1 MRKLAFL
8 KRLNYPLIIGSMLL
22 VFLIITSIYP
32 DQLATA
38 DPYGKQRLEFTANEN
53 GQSVFVIP
61 PVAPGKEYPWGT
73 DHLGRDVRSLIIYG
87 CKITMVI
94 AVLTA
99 IGRML
104 IALPLAISA
113 AYKNKFSIWFIK
125 QFNILFSAFP
135 LIIIVIML
143 SRLQLFMDFLKDEKL
158 IMALLLTSFGWS
170 KLSYVLMEKVREI
183 LNQDFIEGEIAIGKS
198 KLEIAVQNVIPHLI
212 PSLIVLFFL
221 EIALVL
227 QTMAQIGIFALM
239 AGGGGYQ
246 NADGDLNVPFEF
258 DWASLLVF
266 AYLFFGTD
274 KMYLVI
280 YPAAAFAISIIGFNL
295 FGEGLRIEFEKRT
308 SRVITLIRR
317 IPSYVSPFKLV
328 YEIKNI
334 HLFRKTVYTKII
346 CYALVLGIIFFPQ
359 APSLYKFD
367 AVEAFNTIE
376 VLSSDT
382 YKGRL
387 AGTPEQKELANYI
400 KGELE
405 SYGYM
410 PFDNSFIHEFEIQ
423 KSTNIKDAK
432 VKVVGTV
439 SGEREFVFRK
449 DYFITSPKN
458 FSGTYE
464 IAKVDIKELYNM
476 NDVKWNMLMKRELY
490 NKLVMI
496 NIHDTMDIRNTNTAL
511 QTLANNV
518 KPRAIIFLDNWE
530 SEGTSPKHIIINKYF
545 KDTAIISMSK
555 DAGDELL
562 RMGEATVEVSV
573 SADVYKDTKG
583 YNIFGYIPGTDE
595 SQENEYIVIGS
606 RIDFVGDDTNI
617 RYQGAL
623 EAGGVA
629 AQLEIA
635 KKLIQS
641 GIKPKKSIIFAFWDG
656 SYNDERGSSYF
667 VRKYVITEKVGVVTY
682 IDIGN
687 LAIKKESKLLM
698 DTSRIF
704 PINKDAQEY
713 INILK
718 ENARK
723 QGVKLVYGS
732 VYSTLM
738 TDLQSKNVQS
748 MLINNSE
755 RVQITNTSNDN
766 IDMIDR
772 KQYKKIGQFLLDTI
786 IDIARGK

>member
-1 MRKLAFL
+1 MKKLAYL
-8 KRLNYPLIIGSMLL
+8 RRLNYPLLLGSILI
-22 VFLIITSIYP
+22 VFLIITSMYP

-38 DPYGKQRLEFTANEN
+38 DPYGKQRLEFESDGS
-53 GQSVFVIP
+53 GQSTFVIP
-61 PVAPGKEYPWGT
+61 PVPPGDKYPWGT

-87 CKITMVI
+87 CKVTMVM
-94 AVLTA
+94 ALLTA

-113 AYKNKFSIWFIK
+113 AYKNRFSIWFIK

-135 LIIIVIML
+135 LIIIVILL
-143 SRLQLFMDFLKDEKL
+143 SRFQLFMDFLKDDKL
-158 IMALLLTSFGWS
+158 IMAMLLTCFGWS
-170 KLSYVLMEKVREI
+170 KLSYVLMEKVSEI

-227 QTMAQIGIFALM
+227 QTMAQIGIFGLM
-239 AGGGGYQ
+239 ASGGYS

-280 YPAAAFAISIIGFNL
+280 YPAAAFAVSIIGFNL

-308 SRVITLIRR
+308 SRVITFIRR
-317 IPSYVSPFKLV
+317 IPSYVSPFRLA

-334 HLFRKTVYTKII
+334 DQYRKTVYTKAI
-346 CYALVLGIIFFPQ
+346 CYALVLVIVFFPQ
-359 APSLYKFD
+359 APSSFKFD
-367 AVEAFNTIE
+367 TAKAFNTIQI
-376 VLSSDT
+376 LSSDA

-387 AGTPEQKELANYI
+387 AGSPENKELAEYI
-400 KGELE
+400 QGELE
-405 SYGYM
+405 SYGLQ
-410 PFDNSFIHEFEIQ
+410 PFEGNFIHEFDIAR
-423 KSTNIKDAK
+423 SVNIKGAK
-432 VKVVGTV
+432 LKAIDTV
-439 SGEREFVFRK
+439 SGSREFVFRK
-449 DYFITSPKN
+449 DYFISSPIN
-458 FSGTYE
+458 FEGTFE
-464 IAKVDIKELYNM
+464 IAKVEMKELYDMTN
-476 NDVKWNMLMKRELY
+476 VKWEALNKRDLN

-496 NIHDTMDIRNTNTAL
+496 NISGPMDGRYVNMVL
-511 QTLANNV
+511 QNLAIHV
-518 KPRAIIFLDNWE
+518 KPKAIIFLGGWE
-530 SEGTSPKHIIINKYF
+530 SEGPMSKHVIINKYF

-555 DAGDELL
+555 NAGDEVL
-562 RMGEATVEVSV
+562 RMGEAKFEVSV
-573 SADVYKDTKG
+573 EADIFYNTKG
-583 YNIFGYIPGTDE
+583 FNIFGFIPGSDKNP
-595 SQENEYIVIGS
+595 ENEYIVIGS

-635 KKLIQS
+635 KKFALS
-641 GIKPKKSIIFAFWDG
+641 GIKPKKNIVFAFWDG
-656 SYNDERGSSYF
+656 SYNEDRGSRYF
-667 VRKYVITEKVGVVTY
+667 ISKYVMNNKIGAVTY

-687 LAIKKESKLLM
+687 LALKKESKLLM
-698 DTSRIF
+698 DSSRIF

-718 ENARK
+718 RNAKK
-723 QGVKLVYGS
+723 QDVKLVYGS

-748 MLINNSE
+748 ILINNSE
-755 RVQITNTSNDN
+755 SVQISNTSNDT
-766 IDMIDR
+766 IEMINR
-772 KQYKKIGQFLLDTI
+772 KQYKKIGQMLLDTI
-786 IDIARGK
+786 VDIARGK

>member
-38 DPYGKQRLEFTANEN
+38 DPYGKQRLEFTADAN

-125 QFNILFSAFP
+125 QFNILFNAFP
-135 LIIIVIML
+135 LIIIVILL
-143 SRLQLFMDFLKDEKL
+143 SRVQLFIDFLKDDKL

-170 KLSYVLMEKVREI
+170 KLSYVLMEKVSEI

-239 AGGGGYQ
+239 ASGGYQ
-246 NADGDLNVPFEF
+246 NSEGDLNVPFEF

-317 IPSYVSPFKLV
+317 IPSYVSPFRLA

-334 HLFRKTVYTKII
+334 NLFRRTVYIKII
-346 CYALVLGIIFFPQ
+346 CYAFVLGIIFFPQ
-359 APSLYKFD
+359 VPSMYKFD
-367 AVEAFNTIE
+367 AAEAFNNIE
-376 VLSSDT
+376 VLSSET

-387 AGTPEQKELANYI
+387 AGSPEQKELANYI

-410 PFDNSFIHEFEIQ
+410 PFENSFIHEFDIQ

-432 VKVVGTV
+432 VKVVDAV

-449 DYFITSPKN
+449 DYFITSPQN
-458 FSGTYE
+458 FSGSYE
-464 IAKVDIKELYNM
+464 IAKVDMKELYNM
-476 NDVKWNMLMKRELY
+476 DQVKWDALMERELY
-490 NKLVMI
+490 NKLVMV
-496 NIHDTMDIRNTNTAL
+496 NIHDSMDVRNSNTAL
-511 QTLANNV
+511 QNLANIV
-518 KPRAIIFLDNWE
+518 KPRAIIFLEGWE
-530 SEGTSPKHIIINKYF
+530 IEGTSPKHIIINKYF
-545 KDTAIISMSK
+545 KDIAIISMSK

-562 RMGEATVEVSV
+562 RMGEVTVEVSV
-573 SADVYKDTKG
+573 SADVYNDTKG
-583 YNIFGYIPGTDE
+583 YNIFGYIPGTDQ

-667 VRKYVITEKVGVVTY
+667 VRKYVMTEKIGTVTY

-687 LAIKKESKLLM
+687 LALKKESKLLM

-718 ENARK
+718 GNARK

-738 TDLQSKNVQS
+738 TDLQSKNIQS
-748 MLINNSE
+748 ILINNAE
-755 RVQITNTSNDN
+755 RVQITNTSKDT

-772 KQYKKIGQFLLDTI
+772 KQYKKIGQVLLDTI

>member
-1 MRKLAFL
+1 MIKLAYMR
-8 KRLNYPLIIGSMLL
+8 RLNYPLILGSLL
-22 VFLIITSIYP
+22 LILLIITSIYP

-38 DPYGKQRLEFTANEN
+38 DPYGKQRLEFQSDEN
-53 GQSVFVIP
+53 GQSTFVIP
-61 PVAPGKEYPWGT
+61 PVPPGKQYPWGT

-94 AVLTA
+94 AVLIA

-113 AYKNKFSIWFIK
+113 AYKNRFSIWFIK

-135 LIIIVIML
+135 LIIIVILL

-158 IMALLLTSFGWS
+158 IMALLLTTFGWS
-170 KLSYVLMEKVREI
+170 KLSYVLMEKVSEI

-198 KLEIAVQNVIPHLI
+198 RLEIAVQNVIPHLI
-212 PSLIVLFFL
+212 PSLIILFFL

-227 QTMAQIGIFALM
+227 QTMAQIGIFGLM
-239 AGGGGYQ
+239 AGAGYS
-246 NADGDLNVPFEF
+246 NVDGDLNVPYEF

-280 YPAAAFAISIIGFNL
+280 YPAAAFAISIIAFNL

-317 IPSYVSPFKLV
+317 IPTYVSPFRLA

-334 HLFRKTVYTKII
+334 DQFRKIVYTKII
-346 CYALVLGIIFFPQ
+346 CYALVLVIVFFPQ
-359 APSLYKFD
+359 APSPYKFD
-367 AVEAFNTIE
+367 AAKAFKTIE

-387 AGTPEQKELANYI
+387 AGSPENKELANYI
-400 KGELE
+400 KRELE
-405 SYGYM
+405 SYGLQ
-410 PFDNSFIHEFEIQ
+410 PFDGSFIHEFDIAR
-423 KSTNIKDAK
+423 SVNIKGAK
-432 VKVVGTV
+432 LKAIDTV
-439 SGEREFVFRK
+439 SGSREFVFRK
-449 DYFITSPKN
+449 DYFVSSPIN
-458 FSGTYE
+458 FEGTFE
-464 IAKVDIKELYNM
+464 IAKVEMKELYDMTN
-476 NDVKWNMLMKRELY
+476 VKWEALNKRGLN

-496 NIHDTMDIRNTNTAL
+496 NISGPMDGRYVNMVL
-511 QTLANNV
+511 QNLAIHV
-518 KPRAIIFLDNWE
+518 KSKAIIFLGGWE
-530 SEGTSPKHIIINKYF
+530 SEGPMSKHVVINKYF
-545 KDTAIISMSK
+545 KNTAIISMSK

-562 RMGEATVEVSV
+562 RMGKAKFEVRVE
-573 SADVYKDTKG
+573 ADVFSNTKG
-583 YNIFGYIPGTDE
+583 FNIYGFIPGSDKNL
-595 SQENEYIVIGS
+595 ENEYIVIGS
-606 RIDFVGDDTNI
+606 RIDYVGDDTNI
-617 RYQGAL
+617 RFQGAL

-635 KKLIQS
+635 KKLSQS
-641 GIKPKKSIIFAFWDG
+641 GIKPKKNIVFAFWDG
-656 SYNDERGSSYF
+656 SYNEARGSKSF
-667 VRKYVITEKVGVVTY
+667 VSKYVLPGKIGAVTY

-718 ENARK
+718 GNARK
-723 QGVKLVYGS
+723 QDVKLVYGS

-738 TDLQSKNVQS
+738 TDLQSKSVQS
-748 MLINNSE
+748 ILINNSE
-755 RVQITNTSNDN
+755 RVQITNTSNDTM
-766 IDMIDR
+766 DMINR
-772 KQYKKIGQFLLDTI
+772 KQYKKIGQMLLDTI
-786 IDIARGK
+786 VDIARGK

>member
-8 KRLNYPLIIGSMLL
+8 RKLNYPLVIGSILL
-22 VFLIITSIYP
+22 LLLIVTSIYP

-53 GQSVFVIP
+53 GQSTFVIP
-61 PVAPGKEYPWGT
+61 PVPPGDQYPWGT

-87 CKITMVI
+87 CKITMII

-113 AYKNKFSIWFIK
+113 AYKNKYSLWFIK

-135 LIIIVIML
+135 LIIIVILL
-143 SRLQLFMDFLKDEKL
+143 SRLQLFMDFLKDDKL
-158 IMALLLTSFGWS
+158 IMALLLTLFGWS
-170 KLSYVLMEKVREI
+170 KLSYVLMEKVNEI

-198 KLEIAVQNVIPHLI
+198 KIEIAVQNVIPHLI

-239 AGGGGYQ
+239 ANGGYQ
-246 NADGDLNVPFEF
+246 NSEGELNVPFEF
-258 DWASLLVF
+258 DWASLLIF

-280 YPAAAFAISIIGFNL
+280 YPAAAFAMSIIAFNL

-317 IPSYVSPFKLV
+317 IPSYVSPFRLA

-334 HLFRKTVYTKII
+334 ELFRKTVYTKII
-346 CYALVLGIIFFPQ
+346 CYTLVLVIIFFPQ
-359 APSLYKFD
+359 VPSLYKFD
-367 AVEAFNTIE
+367 TVNAFNTIE

-387 AGTPEQKELANYI
+387 AGSSENKELANYI
-400 KGELE
+400 KEELE
-405 SYGYM
+405 SYGLQPY
-410 PFDNSFIHEFEIQ
+410 DGSFIHEFEI
-423 KSTNIKDAK
+423 SRAVNIKDAK
-432 VKVVGTV
+432 LKVIDTV
-439 SGEREFVFRK
+439 SGVREFVFRK
-449 DYFITSPKN
+449 DYFITSPIN
-458 FSGTYE
+458 LEGTYE
-464 IAKVDIKELYNM
+464 IAKVEMKELYDM
-476 NDVKWNMLMKRELY
+476 NQNKWDALAKRELHK
-490 NKLVMI
+490 KLVMI
-496 NIHDTMDIRNTNTAL
+496 NINGPMDARYVNWVL
-511 QTLANNV
+511 QELVNDI
-518 KPRAIIFLDNWE
+518 KPKAIIFLDEWE
-530 SEGTSPKHIIINKYF
+530 FEGVVPKHVIVNKFF

-555 DAGDELL
+555 EAGDELL
-562 RMGEATVEVSV
+562 RMGEAKVELSIQ
-573 SADVYKDTKG
+573 ADVYKDTKG
-583 YNIFGYIPGTDE
+583 YNIFGYIPGTE
-595 SQENEYIVIGS
+595 ENQENEYIVIGS
-606 RIDFVGDDTNI
+606 RIDYVGDDTTI

-635 KKLIQS
+635 KKLVQS
-641 GIKPKKSIIFAFWDG
+641 GIKPKKNIIFAFWDG
-656 SYNDERGSSYF
+656 SYNDARGSSYF
-667 VRKYVITEKVGVVTY
+667 ISKYVMPNKIGPVTY

-718 ENARK
+718 GNAKK
-723 QGVKLVYGS
+723 QDVKLVYGS

-748 MLINNSE
+748 ILINNTE
-755 RVQITNTSNDN
+755 RVQITNTSNDT

-772 KQYKKIGQFLLDTI
+772 KQYKNIGQMLLDTI
-786 IDIARGK
+786 VDIAGGK